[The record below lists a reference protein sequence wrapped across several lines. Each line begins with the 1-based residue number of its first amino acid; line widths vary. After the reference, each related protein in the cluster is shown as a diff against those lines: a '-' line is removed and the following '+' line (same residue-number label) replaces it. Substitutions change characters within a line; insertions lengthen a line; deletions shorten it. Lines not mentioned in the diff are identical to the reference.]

1 MSATAD
7 LATIDAL
14 RDLAARLGSAG
25 HGQRSIYI
33 EEFAGLYGWSRNKVY
48 AQLKKIGWSSGRKTR
63 SDLGTTKQ
71 DIDSVVA
78 LGAALEAGIRK
89 NGKAT
94 LHTPTAR
101 SILAANNQTFKVSNA
116 RINQLLRRERLSLS
130 QQAAPKP
137 ATRLRSAHPN
147 HVHQVDPSLCLLYY
161 APGGKQLQISDAE
174 AYKNKPETIAK
185 IGARKCWRYVLT
197 DHYSSSVIVRYYESA
212 GETQGNLY
220 DFLLYA
226 WGRLDG
232 RPFHGVPQVLLWD
245 KGSANTSGAIKN
257 ALDALDV
264 NHITHQAGN
273 PRAKG
278 QVENG
283 NNLVETLFE
292 SRLKFE
298 PVGNVG
304 ELNAAAEA
312 WCNAYNLNAIP
323 HYDSRLKRKGM
334 IEPVARFGLWQTIRP
349 EQLRLLPDEALCR
362 YLLSAKPQ
370 ERKVRPDMTV
380 QFRHPNTKRS
390 ETYCV
395 RHVTQAYIGCT
406 VMVSAMVYGQ
416 AQVVVTVDD
425 HLGQSHRY
433 LCDPAPWTTDG
444 FTDDMPMIGVDYKT
458 APDTDIERAGKAA
471 DRVAYPDMD
480 QEQIAKAKAGN
491 AAPFGG
497 LDAHSHL
504 KHLHVPATIDR
515 PGTEL
520 TVPDAVTLDV
530 KPMTHIQAMKRLTQA
545 LGRALTPD
553 ENRRLRGDHP
563 DGLTEDQL
571 DQYLEQLRNPPPDE
585 QTRLEPG
592 LRIVG

>member
-1 MSATAD
+1 MNATAD
-7 LATIDAL
+7 LATVDAL
-14 RDLAARLGSAG
+14 RDLASRLGSAG

-33 EEFAGLYGWSRNKVY
+33 EEFGTLYGWSKNKVY
-48 AQLKKIGWSSGRKTR
+48 AQLKKIGWASGRKTR
-63 SDLGTTKQ
+63 SDLGSTKQ

-89 NGKAT
+89 NGKPT

-101 SILAANNQTFKVSNA
+101 SMLAMNDHSFKVSNA
-116 RINQLLRRERLSLS
+116 RVNQLLRRERLSLR
-130 QQAAPKP
+130 QQAAPAP
-137 ATRLRSAHPN
+137 VTRMRSAHPN

-185 IGARKCWRYVLT
+185 IGGRKCWRYVLT
-197 DHYSSSVIVRYYESA
+197 DHYSSSIIVRYYQA
-212 GETQGNLY
+212 GGETQANLY

-226 WGRLDG
+226 WARLDG

-245 KGSANTSGAIKN
+245 KGSANTSSAIKN

-264 NHITHQAGN
+264 NHLTHMAGN
-273 PRAKG
+273 ARAKG

-298 PVGNVG
+298 PVGSVD

-349 EQLRLLPDEALCR
+349 EQLRLLPDESLCR

-370 ERKVRPDMTV
+370 ERKVRPDNTV

-395 RHVTQAYIGCT
+395 RHVTQAYIGAT
-406 VMVSAMVYGQ
+406 VLVSAMVYGK
-416 AQVVVTVDD
+416 AQVLVTAED
-425 HLGQSHRY
+425 HLGEGHRY
-433 LCDPAPWTTDG
+433 LCDPQPWTTDG
-444 FTDDMPMIGVDYKT
+444 FTDDMPMIGVDYKA
-458 APDTDIERAGKAA
+458 APDTDIQRASKAA
-471 DRVAYPDMD
+471 DQVAYPEMD
-480 QEQIAKAKAGN
+480 HEQIAKAKAKN
-491 AAPFGG
+491 TAPFGG
-497 LDAHSHL
+497 LNAHSHL
-504 KHLHVPATIDR
+504 KDLAIPATIDR

-520 TVPDAVTLDV
+520 TIPSEVSLNE
-530 KPMTHIQAMKRLTQA
+530 KPLTHIQAMKRLS
-545 LGRALTPD
+545 RALQRSLTPE
-553 ENRRLRGDHP
+553 ENTDLRSEYP
-563 DGLTEDQL
+563 DGLTEEQIDQHL
-571 DQYLEQLRNPPPDE
+571 YLLKNPQPTT
-585 QTRLEPG
+585 QPG